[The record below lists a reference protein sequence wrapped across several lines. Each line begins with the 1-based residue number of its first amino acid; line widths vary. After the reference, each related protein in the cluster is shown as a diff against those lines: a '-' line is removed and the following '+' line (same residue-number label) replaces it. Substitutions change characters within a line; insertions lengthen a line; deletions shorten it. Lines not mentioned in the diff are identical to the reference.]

1 MATKAPTERRGSDR
15 RRRHRFVYPERRTG
29 FDRRMPQSDGLYSR
43 YVRMLVSYRENPRT
57 LLLVLVI
64 YNVLNLADLVLT
76 YRGLL
81 LGATEVNPFMKAL
94 FDIHPVWAGIVKMSI
109 GMIVAESIWA
119 FRRHRSAL
127 VLSIALTIGMAV
139 LFCYH
144 LFISQNLPI

>member
-1 MATKAPTERRGSDR
+1 
-15 RRRHRFVYPERRTG
+15 
-29 FDRRMPQSDGLYSR
+29 MPQSDGLYSR

-76 YRGLL
+76 YRSLL

-109 GMIVAESIWA
+109 GMVVSEVIWA
-119 FRRHRSAL
+119 LRRYRSAL
-127 VLSIALTIGMAV
+127 VLSIGICVGMV
-139 LFCYH
+139 LLFAYH
-144 LFISQNLPI
+144 LFIGQSLPL